1 MTQLLLA
8 GSILAILV
16 LVLIVD
22 LWPCGR
28 RWKERD
34 K

>member
-1 MTQLLLA
+1 MTTFLLA

-22 LWPCGR
+22 LWPYGK